1 MQSKKS
7 RANKAKKARSP
18 KAQTSTTPAVA
29 EPVEAAPDVAEPVE
43 AAPDV
48 AEPVE
53 ASPVVAEPV
62 EAVPVVAEQP
72 AQKAGGKKSRATK
85 AKSTKAKSTKAK
97 STKAS
102 KAAVPTETVET
113 PVEVAPTET
122 ETTEVQQTAGGK
134 RVRSFKVMLPGG
146 ETYEG
151 RFTGLTPYQAANKAL
166 SKYYRETAK
175 PKKQIRFTIRES
187 TRGSK
192 RNVYT
197 YNGRRE
203 KLANP
208 VEYSIKD
215 GRTIVKK
222 FKNRLVKVKKSELET
237 VEV

>member
-1 MQSKKS
+1 MLYTMPSKKS
-7 RANKAKKARSP
+7 RANKKAKASSKQ
-18 KAQTSTTPAVA
+18 QTPVQESAPVETVQEVAPVETTPVESA
-29 EPVEAAPDVAEPVE
+29 PVETAPV
-43 AAPDV
+43 
-48 AEPVE
+48 
-53 ASPVVAEPV
+53 
-62 EAVPVVAEQP
+62 
-72 AQKAGGKKSRATK
+72 QKGAGKKSSKSK
-85 AKSTKAKSTKAK
+85 AKKAK

-102 KAAVPTETVET
+102 KAAPVEAPVESVQETEATETV
-113 PVEVAPTET
+113 ATET
-122 ETTEVQQTAGGK
+122 QQTAGGK

-146 ETYEG
+146 ENYEG

-166 SKYYRETAK
+166 SKYYRETNK
-175 PKKQIRFTIRES
+175 PKKEIRFSIRES

-203 KLANP
+203 KLSTP

-222 FKNRLVKVKKSELET
+222 FKNRLVKVKKAELDT

>member
-1 MQSKKS
+1 MPSKKS
-7 RANKAKKARSP
+7 RANKAKKARTP

-29 EPVEAAPDVAEPVE
+29 EPVEAA
-43 AAPDV
+43 
-48 AEPVE
+48 
-53 ASPVVAEPV
+53 
-62 EAVPVVAEQP
+62 PVVAEQP

-85 AKSTKAKSTKAK
+85 AKSTKATKAAK
-97 STKAS
+97 SSTP
-102 KAAVPTETVET
+102 AAAPTETVET

-175 PKKQIRFTIRES
+175 PKKQIRFSIRES

-203 KLANP
+203 KLATP